1 MLKVKSGRNIRGL
14 ILHLLLMLLCTL
26 MLLPFCWVIST
37 SLRLPGESFKVPP
50 SFFPTDFYYRNY
62 LDVFSKFPFARFMMN
77 SILVAV
83 TTVILNLL
91 VTTMAGYAFARIP
104 FKGRNTVFMILLAGM
119 MIPAQA
125 TMIPVYVVMSKLG
138 LVGSLWAII
147 LPATINPLSIF
158 FVRQF
163 MMTIPGSYEE
173 AAYIDGAGRVQIYLK
188 IILPMS
194 KSVIV
199 MTSLLNFM
207 ASWNNF
213 MGPLIY
219 LSDWDQMTLPIGLR
233 VLQGYMGTG
242 SIGVI
247 LAGVAISIIIPTF
260 LYLAGQKYFMQGM
273 TLSGLKS

>member
-50 SFFPTDFYYRNY
+50 SFFPTDFYYQNY

>member
-1 MLKVKSGRNIRGL
+1 MDKIKKNIRGILLHVFL
-14 ILHLLLMLLCTL
+14 IALCVI

-37 SLRLPGESFKVPP
+37 SLRLPGESFKLPP
-50 SFFPTDFYYRNY
+50 SFFPTDFYIQNY
-62 LDVFSKFPFARFMMN
+62 LDVFSKFPFARFFFN
-77 SILVAV
+77 SVLVAV
-83 TTVILNLL
+83 TVVILNMI
-91 VTTMAGYAFARIP
+91 VTTMAGYAFARID
-104 FKGRNTVFMILLAGM
+104 FKGRNTIFMVFLAGM

-125 TMIPVYVVMSKLG
+125 TMISVYVMMSNLG

-199 MTSLLNFM
+199 MTMLLNFLS
-207 ASWNNF
+207 AWNNF

-242 SIGVI
+242 SVSVV
-247 LAGVAISIIIPTF
+247 LAGVAISIIIPTI
-260 LYLAGQKYFMQGM
+260 LYLFGQKYFLQGM

>member
-1 MLKVKSGRNIRGL
+1 MTDKVKKSIRGG
-14 ILHLLLMLLCTL
+14 ILHIFLAALCLL

-37 SLRLPGESFKVPP
+37 SLRLPGESFKLPP
-50 SFFPTDFYYRNY
+50 SFFPTDFYYQNY
-62 LDVFSKFPFARFMMN
+62 LDVFEKFPFARFMAN
-77 SILVAV
+77 SIFAAV
-83 TTVILNLL
+83 TSVILNMI

-104 FKGRNTVFMILLAGM
+104 FKGKNTVFMVFLAGM

-125 TMIPVYVVMSKLG
+125 TMIPVYIVMSKLG

-163 MMTIPGSYEE
+163 MMTIPDSYEE

-199 MTSLLNFM
+199 MTVLLNFL

-219 LSDWDQMTLPIGLR
+219 LSDWNQMTLPIGLR

-242 SIGVI
+242 SIGIV
-247 LAGVAISIIIPTF
+247 LAGVAISIIIPTI
-260 LYLAGQKYFMQGM
+260 LYLFGQKYFLQGM

>member
-50 SFFPTDFYYRNY
+50 SFFPTDFYYQNY

-219 LSDWDQMTLPIGLR
+219 LSDWDQMALPIGLR

-273 TLSGLKS
+273 TWSGLKS